1 MGKQIEN
8 DLVLKYVAMIFAT
21 CFVYSNLRYVVFG
34 PEDGTHVPLFI
45 MNKALSWS
53 GLATIGL
60 SKVLR
65 QYETSRIAG
74 LLGALMIGMHV
85 VISLIVLRPEYLG
98 KFFSSADGMR
108 MTWKGEVSILAGV
121 LGLACLACLL
131 WNTATVYKKANQS
144 IRIRSV
150 FPWGVDILL
159 FCATLHVAFM
169 GWDEWFEPTKWA
181 DFGYLPPITMLS
193 FLTGV
198 IFLFI
203 RRSSSKT

>member
-8 DLVLKYVAMIFAT
+8 DFVLKYVAMIFAT

-45 MNKALSWS
+45 LNKALSWS

-85 VISLIVLRPEYLG
+85 VISLIILRPEYLG
-98 KFFSSADGMR
+98 
-108 MTWKGEVSILAGV
+108 
-121 LGLACLACLL
+121 
-131 WNTATVYKKANQS
+131 
-144 IRIRSV
+144 
-150 FPWGVDILL
+150 
-159 FCATLHVAFM
+159 
-169 GWDEWFEPTKWA
+169 
-181 DFGYLPPITMLS
+181 LS
-193 FLTGV
+193 L
-198 IFLFI
+198 IHI
-203 RRSSSKT
+203 